1 MLALA
6 RSHAGEVHT
15 SARSSDCRPPW
26 YWRPPS
32 PPELE
37 VDCEGAA
44 QLLGRGTY
52 DTLRP
57 RRGRLVLMTFR
68 TARVRPEPCQWQPRS
83 KFFVLPQALYE
94 SLEPKFYFRADSRLG
109 KISLLQSLRTRK
121 SYTQTHTKAR
131 TVYRPIVSCVSGVAG
146 FGAPRRTRR
155 AAARPAPR
163 HLALSHPRAPT
174 RHLDFLRAL
183 LGEHGS
189 LLAITPNV
197 VDIPLSKH
205 LCLRRCSVVKH
216 LSTSHS

>member
-1 MLALA
+1 MSIVGKMALEKRCVLALA

-68 TARVRPEPCQWQPRS
+68 TARVRPEPCQWQLRS
-83 KFFVLPQALYE
+83 KFFLVPQAV
-94 SLEPKFYFRADSRLG
+94 PW
-109 KISLLQSLRTRK
+109 
-121 SYTQTHTKAR
+121 
-131 TVYRPIVSCVSGVAG
+131 AG
-146 FGAPRRTRR
+146 
-155 AAARPAPR
+155 
-163 HLALSHPRAPT
+163 
-174 RHLDFLRAL
+174 
-183 LGEHGS
+183 
-189 LLAITPNV
+189 
-197 VDIPLSKH
+197 
-205 LCLRRCSVVKH
+205 
-216 LSTSHS
+216 